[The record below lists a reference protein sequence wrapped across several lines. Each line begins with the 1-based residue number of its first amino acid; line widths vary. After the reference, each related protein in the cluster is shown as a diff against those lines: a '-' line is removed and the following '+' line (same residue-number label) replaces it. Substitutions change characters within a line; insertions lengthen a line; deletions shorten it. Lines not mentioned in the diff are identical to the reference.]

1 MAAVI
6 EQNMALEPDAPG
18 AARTIHRAD
27 VRIIEND
34 GKQMWV
40 DVKVITTKP
49 RVGIKNALC
58 QAEVAKC
65 KQCGQGPPE
74 RHVLHGKMI
83 PFVVEAHGKLAPMA
97 ETITSYLITRQAKVI
112 EEKRDLTPSAA
123 LRQASEQFWEPL
135 ACQLLTTGWLGLA
148 HCARGLDLAACQ
160 TRRPAHSVDSQAR
173 STPILD
179 DAQVDCQADST
190 YF

>member
-1 MAAVI
+1 
-6 EQNMALEPDAPG
+6 MALEPDAPG
-18 AARTIHRAD
+18 AARSIHRAD

-34 GKQMWV
+34 GRQMWV

-65 KQCGQGPPE
+65 KQYGQGPPE

-83 PFVVEAHGKLAPMA
+83 PFVVEAHGKLAPVA

-112 EEKRDLTPSAA
+112 EDARRRSNSGNPLH
-123 LRQASEQFWEPL
+123 AS
-135 ACQLLTTGWLGLA
+135 
-148 HCARGLDLAACQ
+148 
-160 TRRPAHSVDSQAR
+160 
-173 STPILD
+173 
-179 DAQVDCQADST
+179 
-190 YF
+190 Y

>member
-6 EQNMALEPDAPG
+6 EQSMALEPDAPG
-18 AARTIHRAD
+18 AVRSIHRAD

-34 GKQMWV
+34 GRQIWV

-49 RVGIKNALC
+49 GVGIKNALC

-65 KQCGQGPPE
+65 KQYGQGPPE

-97 ETITSYLITRQAKVI
+97 ETVTSYLITRQTKVI

-123 LRQASEQFWEPL
+123 LRRRRISSGNPLHAS
-135 ACQLLTTGWLGLA
+135 
-148 HCARGLDLAACQ
+148 
-160 TRRPAHSVDSQAR
+160 
-173 STPILD
+173 
-179 DAQVDCQADST
+179 
-190 YF
+190 Y